1 MNEEY
6 YTIEHNLLTLFLPK
20 DQSIS
25 PGKALDMLL
34 SDPKLILYGLMKD
47 QPEDL
52 WQYKS
57 CPNKSILFKTNDDTW
72 CTCLMALFVLDVFY
86 TEDLY
91 KKYRDFA
98 IISGTEDLESSFLA
112 GSPYLK

>member
-1 MNEEY
+1 MNEY
-6 YTIEHNLLTLFLPK
+6 FYTIKQGAITINFPK
-20 DQSIS
+20 DRSIS

-34 SDPKLILYGLMKD
+34 DDPELILYGLMKD
-47 QPEDL
+47 QPEDI

-57 CPNKSILFKTNDDTW
+57 CQNKSIVFKTNDDPW
-72 CTCLMALFVLDVFY
+72 CTCLMDLFVLDVFY
-86 TEDLY
+86 TENLY
-91 KKYRDFA
+91 KRYRDFA